1 MTTVSDFH
9 TILFSARPAFRMD
22 ISLGKLWEIPKD
34 RGDWSAA
41 VRGVAKSRTQL
52 SNEQQQQAFRKK
64 TWQLLMSEAVCAL
77 SPVSEKSLS
86 ASNNKLFTRRNV
98 SYPGSH
104 CTHKVEETESNI

>member
-1 MTTVSDFH
+1 
-9 TILFSARPAFRMD
+9 MD

-34 RGDWSAA
+34 REDWCAA

-77 SPVSEKSLS
+77 SPVSEKSLN
-86 ASNNKLFTRRNV
+86 A
-98 SYPGSH
+98 
-104 CTHKVEETESNI
+104 